1 MLKKVPRGLIF
12 TGLDVLESDAAQ
24 SATALQ
30 DFDRRLP
37 GLLEQLRPGDLLV
50 LTGDHGRDITKA
62 DQVSTREYVPILA
75 SGPKLAQGVNLG
87 IRASAADLGHT
98 IVDAL
103 QGDQLP
109 VGESFLDALRAGWL
123 MSIRTSYESRLA
135 QLQIKLPPPPQP
147 LATYVPAVRA
157 GDLLFLSGV
166 LPMRDGQLAFSGKLG
181 RDLTVEQGVEAAR
194 LALLNA
200 LAIAKQELGT
210 LDRITRVVKVVGH
223 VASVEGF
230 VQQPQVLN
238 GASDL
243 LVEIFGEAGRH
254 ARVAVGAAELP
265 RGAPVEI
272 EVILSVSW

>member
-1 MLKKVPRGLIF
+1 MSYEQK
-12 TGLDVLESDAAQ
+12 
-24 SATALQ
+24 LQ
-30 DFDRRLP
+30 DLKLELP
-37 GLLEQLRPGDLLV
+37 QP
-50 LTGDHGRDITKA
+50 
-62 DQVSTREYVPILA
+62 
-75 SGPKLAQGVNLG
+75 PK
-87 IRASAADLGHT
+87 
-98 IVDAL
+98 
-103 QGDQLP
+103 
-109 VGESFLDALRAGWL
+109 
-123 MSIRTSYESRLA
+123 
-135 QLQIKLPPPPQP
+135 P

-181 RDLTVEQGVEAAR
+181 RDQTVEQGVEASR

-223 VASVEGF
+223 VASAEGF

-243 LVEIFGEAGRH
+243 LVAIFGEVGRH

-265 RGAPVEI
+265 RGASVEI
-272 EVILSVSW
+272 EVIFSVS